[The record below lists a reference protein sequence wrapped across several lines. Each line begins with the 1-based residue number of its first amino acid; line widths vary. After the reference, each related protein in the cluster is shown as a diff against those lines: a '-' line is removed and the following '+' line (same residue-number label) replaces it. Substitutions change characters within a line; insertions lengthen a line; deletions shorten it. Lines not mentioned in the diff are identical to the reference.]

1 MKKYLSASL
10 ALASML
16 AFPAVSFAAP
26 APTTHAS
33 TQVTLSATITK
44 VKGSAITI
52 KASNGA
58 TYTMKLGTK
67 PSIAGA
73 GGTMATKKDL
83 KVGVSIRAMGTLS
96 GSVFTTSR
104 MRIIPP
110 AAAK

>member
-1 MKKYLSASL
+1 MNKYLSASL

-44 VKGSAITI
+44 VKGSVITI

-58 TYTMKLGTK
+58 TYTMKLGAK

-73 GGTMATKKDL
+73 GGVMATKKDL
-83 KVGVSIRAMGTLS
+83 KVGVSVRAMGTLK
-96 GSVFTTSR
+96 GNIFTTSR

-110 AAAK
+110 ATK